1 MPSLAVI
8 DTNVIVAGLL
18 TARNASPVVRILDGM
33 LSAAFPYAIS
43 EALLAEYG
51 VVLRRSSLRK
61 LHGLT
66 SEEIDTILV
75 ELVQH
80 AILLDPKPAPSAPDP
95 GDQHL
100 WELLAAHPDVILV
113 TGDKLLIR
121 DNDEKGRVISPA
133 DFVKKTAGLR
143 EI

>member
-1 MPSLAVI
+1 MRSLAVI

-18 TARNASPVVRILDGM
+18 TARSDSPVARILDGM

-51 VVLRRSSLRK
+51 IVLRRSSLRK

-80 AILLDPKPAPSAPDP
+80 ATLLDPKAARPAPDP

-100 WELLAAHPDVILV
+100 WELLSAHPDVILV

-121 DNDEKGRVISPA
+121 DNDKDSRVISPA
-133 DFVKKTAGLR
+133 DFVKMWMD
-143 EI
+143 

>member
-1 MPSLAVI
+1 MPALAVI
-8 DTNVIVAGLL
+8 DTNVIVASLL
-18 TARNASPVVRILDGM
+18 TARSNSPVARILDGM

-51 VVLRRSSLRK
+51 LVLSRPSLRK

-66 SEEIDTILV
+66 SKEIDTILV

-80 AILLDPKPAPSAPDP
+80 ATLLDPKPAPSAPDP

-113 TGDKLLIR
+113 TDDKLLIR
-121 DNDEKGRVISPA
+121 DNDESSRVISPA
-133 DFVKKTAGLR
+133 DFVKKWRG
-143 EI
+143 

>member
-18 TARNASPVVRILDGM
+18 TARADSPVARILDGM

-51 VVLRRSSLRK
+51 AVLRRPSLRK

-80 AILLDPKPAPSAPDP
+80 ATLLDPKPARPAPDH
-95 GDQHL
+95 GDQLL

-121 DNDEKGRVISPA
+121 NSDEKGRVISPA
-133 DFVKKTAGLR
+133 DFVKKWMG
-143 EI
+143 